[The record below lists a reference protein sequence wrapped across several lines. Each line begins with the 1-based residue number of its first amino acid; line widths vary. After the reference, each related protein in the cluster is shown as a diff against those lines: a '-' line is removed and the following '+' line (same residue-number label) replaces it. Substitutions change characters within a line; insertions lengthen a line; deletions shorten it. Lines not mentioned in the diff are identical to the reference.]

1 MKRIFTHWFLIGDT
15 LSTYPTIA
23 DGFGDAA
30 GKFGANVKGITAPGY
45 SVVKDELC
53 KVQISNGLAEHDAQ
67 LLEKWADGWHGG
79 LADLMRKE
87 VDRLRSESRLT
98 ETQQAAQRILKDDE
112 PKRARWVYTG
122 TDAMFKDPEGEDD
135 VP

>member
-1 MKRIFTHWFLIGDT
+1 MKKLYTHWFLIGDT
-15 LSTYPTIA
+15 LSTYPTMA

-30 GKFGANVKGITAPGY
+30 NKFGANVKGITAPGY
-45 SVVKDELC
+45 SVVKDEVGAV
-53 KVQISNGLAEHDAQ
+53 KISNSLSEHDAK

-87 VDRLRSESRLT
+87 VDRLRSAARLT
-98 ETQQAAQRILKDDE
+98 ETQQAAQRIL
-112 PKRARWVYTG
+112 
-122 TDAMFKDPEGEDD
+122 GEND